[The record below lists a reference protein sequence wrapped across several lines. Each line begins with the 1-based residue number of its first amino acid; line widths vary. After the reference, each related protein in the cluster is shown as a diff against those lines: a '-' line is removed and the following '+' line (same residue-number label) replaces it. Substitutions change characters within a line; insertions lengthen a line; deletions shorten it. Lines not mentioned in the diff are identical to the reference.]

1 MLHGNLSTRPFYNER
16 LLHVAL
22 GVAAVLLVALTVFS
36 ATQFLWLSR
45 QQAQLSSRI
54 AANEQRAGALLRDAE
69 QVRREIDRT
78 ELDATVQATR
88 EVNRVIDQRVFS
100 WTALFNAI
108 ERTIPAPVLLR
119 AVRPLVGDDG
129 VVMVRLVV
137 SAAQIED
144 VGAFMD
150 RLEQAR
156 AFDRMRSLDEQR
168 IEDGSFLVTIEGQ
181 YVGRHGAT
189 EADGDRPAAAPP
201 EQSAAAGEGV

>member
-16 LLHVAL
+16 LLHLVL
-22 GVAAVLLVALTVFS
+22 GVAAVSLVALTAFS
-36 ATQFLWLSR
+36 ATQFLSLSR
-45 QQAQLSSRI
+45 QQAELSSRI
-54 AANEQRAGALLRDAE
+54 AADEQRAEAVRRDADE
-69 QVRREIDRT
+69 VRRGIDRT

-108 ERTIPAPVLLR
+108 ERTIPGPVLLR
-119 AVRPLVGDDG
+119 AVRPTVGDDG
-129 VVMVRLVV
+129 VVTVLLVV
-137 SAAQIED
+137 SARQIED

-150 RLEQAR
+150 RLELAQ

-189 EADGDRPAAAPP
+189 EPDLPAGSSS
-201 EQSAAAGEGV
+201 EQSAAAGEGA